1 MTLCKILFSTTLFI
15 TCYTV
20 QGQTKAVTET
30 GEQVL
35 LAADGTWQYVEAVK
49 NNDSIAVNPTQFKK
63 AATAN
68 FLLKSKIA
76 PIGVWLNSKQW
87 NFVKSSGDA
96 SEYSFSLKE
105 NSSVGGQIII
115 EAMEMDLKSLRKI
128 AIQNMQAATS
138 QFKIVHEETRSVNG
152 LTVLYVHSDAV
163 VQGIKLNY
171 LAYYFTN
178 SESTVQFIGYTSKNA
193 VEKYKSAME
202 ELLNG
207 LVTLTAGEQKDT
219 SVNASGIQSSLA
231 DNSNCKALF
240 TGNWSYTANGKKYI
254 DRIEGN
260 KMHEITEDKQYKTI
274 WLITWLDKCTY
285 VLRLLTSN
293 DPAAKL
299 IKPDNPITIEVL
311 EMDANKMSYQLSY
324 GGAKKLGEMT
334 KEK

>member
-1 MTLCKILFSTTLFI
+1 MTLCKILFSTILFI

-35 LAADGTWQYVEAVK
+35 LAADGTWRYVEAVK

-63 AATAN
+63 ASTAN

-87 NFVKSSGDA
+87 NFVKSVGDA

-105 NSSVGGQIII
+105 NSSVGGQIVI
-115 EAMEMDLKSLRKI
+115 ESMGMDLKSLRKI
-128 AIQNMQAATS
+128 AIEGMQAVSS

-152 LTVLYVHSDAV
+152 LPVLYIHSDAV
-163 VQGIKLNY
+163 VQGIKINY
-171 LAYYFTN
+171 LTYYFTN
-178 SESTVQFIGYTSKNA
+178 SESTVQFIGYISKNV
-193 VEKYKSAME
+193 VEKYKSTME

-207 LVTLTAGEQKDT
+207 LVTLTAGEQADI
-219 SVNASGIQSSLA
+219 SVNTSGIQSSLS

-299 IKPDNPITIEVL
+299 IKPDSPITIEVL

>member
-1 MTLCKILFSTTLFI
+1 MTLCKILLSTILFI
-15 TCYTV
+15 TSHTV
-20 QGQTKAVTET
+20 QSQTKAVTET
-30 GEQVL
+30 GEEVL
-35 LAADGTWQYVEAVK
+35 LAADGTWRYVEAVK
-49 NNDSIAVNPTQFKK
+49 NNDSIAVNSTQFKK
-63 AATAN
+63 ASTAN

-87 NFVKSSGDA
+87 NFVKSIGDA

-105 NSSVGGQIII
+105 NSSVGGQIVI
-115 EAMEMDLKSLRKI
+115 EDLGMDLKSLRKI
-128 AIQNMQAATS
+128 AIQHMQAASS

-152 LTVLYVHSDAV
+152 LTVLYVYSDAV
-163 VQGIKLNY
+163 VQGIKLSY
-171 LAYYFTN
+171 LTYYLTN
-178 SESTVQFIGYTSKNA
+178 SESTVQFIGYMSKNV

-207 LVTLTAGEQKDT
+207 LVTLTAGEQTDT
-219 SVNASGIQSSLA
+219 SVNTSGIQSSLA

-299 IKPDNPITIEVL
+299 IKPDSPITIEVL

>member
-1 MTLCKILFSTTLFI
+1 MTLCKILFSTLLLISFHS
-15 TCYTV
+15 V

-30 GEQVL
+30 GEEVL
-35 LAADGTWQYVEAVK
+35 LAADGTWRYVEAVK
-49 NNDSIAVNPTQFKK
+49 NNESIAVNSTQFKK
-63 AATAN
+63 ASTAN

-76 PIGVWLNSKQW
+76 PIGVWLNSKEW
-87 NFVKSSGDA
+87 NFVKQTGGA
-96 SEYSFSLKE
+96 AEYSFSLKE
-105 NSSVGGQIII
+105 NSSVGGQIVI
-115 EAMEMDLKSLRKI
+115 EPLEMDLKSLRKI
-128 AIQNMQAATS
+128 AIGNMQAVSS
-138 QFKIVHEETRSVNG
+138 QFKIVHEEMRSVNG
-152 LTVLYVHSDAV
+152 LTILYVYSDAV
-163 VQGIKLNY
+163 VEGIKLTY
-171 LAYYFTN
+171 LTYYFTG
-178 SESTVQFIGYTSKNA
+178 SESTVQFMGYMSRSL
-193 VEKYKSAME
+193 VEKYKTSME

-207 LVTLTAGEQKDT
+207 LVTLNAGEQADT
-219 SVNASGIQSSLA
+219 SVNTSGIQSSLA

-299 IKPDNPITIEVL
+299 IKADSPITVEVL
-311 EMDANKMSYQLSY
+311 EMNANKMSYQLTY
-324 GGAKKLGEMT
+324 AGAKSLGEMT